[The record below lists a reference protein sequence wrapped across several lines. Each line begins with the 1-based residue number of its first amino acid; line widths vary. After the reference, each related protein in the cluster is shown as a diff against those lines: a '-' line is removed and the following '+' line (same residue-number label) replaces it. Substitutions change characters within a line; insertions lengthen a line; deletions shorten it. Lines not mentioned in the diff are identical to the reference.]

1 MPPGEQTPDNKDMD
15 VNEMPILTQI
25 DVSLEIEASPETVWA
40 ILTTPDL
47 FSIWMEG
54 KVEFEAKVG
63 SPFRAAFP
71 HVQTVI
77 AGEVVTL
84 DADARHL
91 GLTWGVESG
100 HHSEAIPAGSSL
112 VEFRVYDT
120 EGGCRVE
127 LSHSRLPSG
136 AVAEGQE
143 GGWRFHLS
151 KMALYANRTDLEV
164 GLERTLEG
172 WFSAWSEPD
181 GAARLE
187 ILGACCEGDIE
198 FRDDWTVAVGIEQL
212 NQHIAMCF
220 QFMPGWKLEPTGDV
234 RICRGEA
241 LVGWRSTGPDGAA
254 PEGFNHV
261 SAARDG
267 TLRRVT
273 GFQAG

>member
-1 MPPGEQTPDNKDMD
+1 
-15 VNEMPILTQI
+15 MPILTQV
-25 DVSLEIEASPETVWA
+25 DLSLEIEASPETVWR
-40 ILTTPDL
+40 ILTTPEL

-54 KVEFEAKVG
+54 KVEFEAQPG

-71 HVQTVI
+71 HIQTVI

-91 GLTWGVESG
+91 GLSWGVESG
-100 HHSEAIPAGSSL
+100 PHSDAFPAACSL
-112 VEFRVYDT
+112 VEFRVYDA
-120 EGGCRVE
+120 EVGCRVE
-127 LSHSRLPSG
+127 LIHSQLPSG
-136 AVAEGQE
+136 AVAQGQE

-151 KMALYANRTDLEV
+151 RMALYANRTDLEV
-164 GLERTLEG
+164 GLERTLAA

-181 GAARLE
+181 EAARLE
-187 ILGACCEGDIE
+187 TLEGCCVDEIE
-198 FRDDWTVAVGIEQL
+198 FRDDWTVARGIELL

-220 QFMPGWKLEPTGDV
+220 QFMPGWKLEPTGEV

-241 LVGWRSTGPDGAA
+241 LVGWRSVGPDGAA
-254 PEGFNHV
+254 LDGFNHV